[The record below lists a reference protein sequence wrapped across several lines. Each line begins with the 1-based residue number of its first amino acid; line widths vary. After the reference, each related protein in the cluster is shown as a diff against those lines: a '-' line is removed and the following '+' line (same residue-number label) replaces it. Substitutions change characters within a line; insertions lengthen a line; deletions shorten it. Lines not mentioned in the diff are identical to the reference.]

1 MNQFVSTKQ
10 IARETLTR
18 LCDNLVFPNLIYRD
32 DGGSRAVQKGDTVQV
47 HRPVR
52 LEAKEFSPET
62 GISTQDLVEE
72 AVDVKLDTI
81 ASVDIELSAIEAAC
95 DVDSLTRLFLEPA
108 AAALAEKIN
117 ADGLTL
123 YRDIRR
129 CVGMPGTPPDSLSA
143 FANASL
149 LLDEAKVPT
158 DRRYAVWSPYAASR
172 LKQIPAVV
180 SAEACGS
187 ARALRTGNIGR
198 VFGLEN
204 YMSQAICRHEPGTL
218 AGVAETLTISKV
230 TTGANPTIELTASV
244 SSGTANIAGKTL
256 VAGDIL
262 SADNYDLLV
271 TGDCTASSGTKITVP
286 VDGASAS
293 LAKVGDVVAVCGP
306 HDANLVFHPHA
317 FAFVTRPLATP
328 AGVESYVTSYN
339 GISLRVV
346 RAYDVR
352 YKKEILSMDVLYAFK
367 TVYPELAVRYL
378 G

>member
-32 DGGSRAVQKGDTVQV
+32 DGGNRSVKKGDTVQV
-47 HRPVR
+47 RRPVR
-52 LEAKEFSPET
+52 LEAKEFSGDT
-62 GISTQDLVEE
+62 GIEPQNLVEE

-95 DVDSLTRLFLEPA
+95 DMDSLTRLFLEPA

-117 ADGLTL
+117 ADGLGL
-123 YRDIRR
+123 YRDIRQS
-129 CVGMPGTPPDSLSA
+129 CGTPGTLPDSLSA
-143 FANASL
+143 FADASL

-158 DRRYAVWSPYAASR
+158 DRRCAVWSPYATSR

-180 SAEACGS
+180 SAQACGS
-187 ARALRTGNIGR
+187 TKALRTGNIGC

-204 YMSQAICRHEPGTL
+204 YMSQAVVNHIAGSL
-218 AGVAETLTISKV
+218 AGTSYTLTV
-230 TTGANPTIELTASV
+230 TAKSAGSVEITASA
-244 SSGTANIAGKTL
+244 SSGTVSISGKTL
-256 VAGDIL
+256 VCG
-262 SADNYDLLV
+262 DLLLADDYTLLV
-271 TGDCTASSGTKITVP
+271 SADCTASGATKITVP
-286 VDGASAS
+286 VDAASYAA
-293 LAKVGDVVAVCGP
+293 AKIGDTVTVAAN

>member
-47 HRPVR
+47 RRPVR

-62 GISTQDLVEE
+62 GISAQNLVEE

-95 DVDSLTRLFLEPA
+95 DMDSLTRLFLEPA

-117 ADGLTL
+117 ADGLML

-129 CVGMPGTPPDSLSA
+129 NCGTPGTPPNALSA
-143 FANASL
+143 FAEASL

-158 DRRYAVWSPYAASR
+158 DRRYAVWSPYATSR
-172 LKQIPAVV
+172 LKQVPAVV

-187 ARALRTGNIGR
+187 NKALRTGNIGC

-204 YMSQAICRHEPGTL
+204 YMSQAVVNHTSGSL
-218 AGVAETLTISKV
+218 ADTEYTLTITAK
-230 TTGANPTIELTASV
+230 ANGSVELTASAT
-244 SSGTANIAGKTL
+244 SGTVSITGKTL
-256 VAGDIL
+256 VRGDIL
-262 SADNYDLLV
+262 QGDDCDLLV
-271 TGDCTASSGTKITVP
+271 SADCTASGAAKITVP
-286 VDGASAS
+286 VDAASYAA
-293 LAKVGDVVAVCGP
+293 AKIGDTVTVCGS